1 MKKLSLFFT
10 VTLLIALMSSCGSS
24 KNIPYL
30 KNSDTVNFDKSQ
42 YLYSDLSIL
51 RQHQERGVFPEF

>member
-42 YLYSDLSIL
+42 YLYDAKIMPKDELTI
-51 RQHQERGVFPEF
+51 R